1 MATSRTSILRGPGS
15 VIYGGQTFF
24 DADGISADVE
34 SATQEVPSS
43 ISGPISTI
51 KTDQTGKVT
60 FTPCGQLSAALL
72 QILFPYG
79 GAAIGSSASRDPATP
94 ADRPLV
100 IHSLAGT
107 KVTFTHAVISKMPE
121 LRLSP
126 IRTAFGSAEFSAC
139 VGLGKEPT
147 DAGALYAVAAAAY
160 VAGAPDPADITGV
173 QYAATFGDLAINDTT
188 EGWTVTPEVTLE
200 PVVTDLLGTIDWT
213 VASVGCT
220 ATCTPLGLTEEQI
233 LAALPAGLGRGKPV
247 GGADDLVITGAGGLA
262 VTLHNASLVR
272 GPLNWGN
279 TALRAGELQFT
290 AHRKFTNGQ
299 PGPVFTVEMAA

>member
-24 DADGISADVE
+24 DADGITADIE
-34 SATQEVPSS
+34 SATNEVPSS

-51 KTDQTGKVT
+51 KTDQTGQIT

-79 GAAIGSSASRDPATP
+79 SASIGSSAGGG
-94 ADRPLV
+94 ADKPLV
-100 IHSLAGT
+100 IHSLAGK
-107 KVTFTHAVISKMPE
+107 KVTFTHAVLSKMPE

-139 VGLGKEPT
+139 VGLGKAPT
-147 DAGALYAVAAAAY
+147 DAAALYAVAAQAY
-160 VAGAPDPADITGV
+160 AAGAPDPTGITGV
-173 QYAATFGDLAINDTT
+173 QYAATFGDLDILDTT

-233 LAALPAGLGRGKPV
+233 LAALPAAQARGTAI
-247 GGADDLVITGAGGLA
+247 GGEDDLVITGTDGLT
-262 VTLHNASLVR
+262 VTLKGASLVR
-272 GPLNWGN
+272 GPLQWGN

-290 AHRKFTNGQ
+290 AHRSFSSGA
-299 PGPVFTVEMAA
+299 PGPVFTVEMTPSS